1 MKKLFFLLSIFLIH
15 ACGLT
20 QDLQKGDTTDDN
32 KVQIF
37 SIDNLIVK
45 VFHRNI
51 ESEGKCPSISL
62 LSKDQKNPL
71 ASSDLCQI
79 KIPGYRVF
87 HALKDLAYIDFSNY
101 RFQEP
106 STIIY
111 DVDMAILKGR
121 DFEVTCDVMISNQRI
136 SQGECHEIE

>member
-1 MKKLFFLLSIFLIH
+1 MKKQFFLLSIFLIP

-20 QDLQKGDTTDDN
+20 QDLQKGETVDDN

-37 SIDNLIVK
+37 SIGDLVAK
-45 VFHRNI
+45 VIHRNI
-51 ESEGKCPSISL
+51 ESEEKCPSIYL
-62 LSKDQKNPL
+62 LSKDQKNTL

-87 HALKDLAYIDFSNY
+87 HALKDFAYIDFSNY

-106 STIIY
+106 STILY

-121 DFEVTCDVMISNQRI
+121 DFEVTCDVMISNQKI